1 MIFNIIKTW
10 LPVILLISIMA
21 LPSMLWGQNTYVP
34 DDNFEQAL
42 INLGYDN
49 VLDDYVLMS
58 SIDTVISLLV
68 FNQNISNLTGIEDF
82 VNLRILRCSGNQLTN
97 LDVSNNSLLRRLF
110 CGGNQI
116 TNLNLQNNLSLM
128 ILRCGNNPLTSL
140 DLSNNSFLIQMF
152 CRNSLLTNLNIK
164 NGNTISLDSLLI
176 TNNPNLY
183 CIEVNNINYANNNW
197 TFANGS
203 IDNQHY
209 FSTNCSGTAIKEY
222 TTNKE
227 PINTIDI
234 LGQQTH
240 FKKKEVLFYIY
251 NDGTVEKKFVI
262 E

>member
-1 MIFNIIKTW
+1 MKKLF
-10 LPVILLISIMA
+10 LLLFA
-21 LPSMLWGQNTYVP
+21 FPFFCLAQNTYVP

-49 VLDDYVLMS
+49 VLDDYVMKS

-68 FNQNISNLTGIEDF
+68 FNQNISDLTGIEDF
-82 VNLRILRCSGNQLTN
+82 VNLQILRCSGNQLTN
-97 LDVSNNSLLRRLF
+97 LDVSNNSSLSRLF

-140 DLSNNSFLIQMF
+140 DLSNNSLLIQLF

-164 NGNTISLDSLLI
+164 NGNTMSLDSLMI

-227 PINTIDI
+227 LIKTNDI

-251 NDGTVEKKFVI
+251 DDGTVEKKFVI

>member
-1 MIFNIIKTW
+1 
-10 LPVILLISIMA
+10 
-21 LPSMLWGQNTYVP
+21 
-34 DDNFEQAL
+34 
-42 INLGYDN
+42 
-49 VLDDYVLMS
+49 
-58 SIDTVISLLV
+58 
-68 FNQNISNLTGIEDF
+68 
-82 VNLRILRCSGNQLTN
+82 
-97 LDVSNNSLLRRLF
+97 
-110 CGGNQI
+110 
-116 TNLNLQNNLSLM
+116 M

-164 NGNTISLDSLLI
+164 NGNTISLDSLMI

-227 PINTIDI
+227 LIKTIDI
-234 LGQQTH
+234 LGQKTH

-251 NDGTVEKKFVI
+251 NYLHCFFSRSIQKHIISLFNFEKFI
-262 E
+262 IIRNQFFYR